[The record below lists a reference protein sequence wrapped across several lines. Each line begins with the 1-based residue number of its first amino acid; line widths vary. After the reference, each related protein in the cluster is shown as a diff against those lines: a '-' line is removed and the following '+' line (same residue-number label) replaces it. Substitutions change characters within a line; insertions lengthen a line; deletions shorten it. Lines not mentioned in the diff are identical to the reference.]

1 MSTPALQ
8 VRDVS
13 KVFTL
18 QSDRRTHLKE
28 RFVRGSPKDLR
39 EFWAL
44 RDISFEVPTGS
55 TYGLIGHNG
64 SGKSTMLKLLAGIHR
79 PTRGTISARGRVS
92 AMIELG
98 AGFHPELSGREN
110 IHLNGS
116 ILGLG
121 RKQIEASLDEIV
133 EFSGIEPQFI
143 DAPVKVYSS
152 GMYVRLGFSIAA
164 NLDPEILLIDEIV
177 AVGDEE
183 FQRRCFDHLYK
194 LRRRG
199 VTIVFVSH
207 SLPLVQTLCDRA
219 AWIDH
224 GQMRAEGTALE
235 VVDTYLRDVNQAE
248 EQRLGAG
255 GDTTYGEER
264 GRRGTGEIVL
274 TRVEFLDAAGAARAV
289 ATTGAPLTVRVHF
302 RVEHP
307 VDDPVFGLAF
317 HHESGAHLSG
327 PNSFSGGLRTGRP
340 EGEGHVDF
348 AMDPLLLQPGSY
360 VVTAAA
366 VDSSQAHVYDF
377 RDQAFA
383 LHVQPGPRSDPR
395 GLVVLPGSWS
405 LASGA
410 TSGTNPT
417 RTEALR

>member
-1 MSTPALQ
+1 MTQAGTGTAL
-8 VRDVS
+8 RADRVS
-13 KVFTL
+13 KVFEL
-18 QSDRRTHLKE
+18 QSDRRTNLKE
-28 RFVRGSPKDLR
+28 RFVRGSAQSAR
-39 EFWAL
+39 QFWAL

-55 TYGLIGHNG
+55 TYGLIGSNG

-79 PTRGTISARGRVS
+79 PTSGTVHAAGRVS

-110 IHLNGS
+110 IYLNGS

-121 RKQIEASLDEIV
+121 RKQIEASIDEIV
-133 EFSGIEPQFI
+133 DFSGIEPKFI

-207 SLPLVQTLCDRA
+207 SLPLVQTLCDHA
-219 AWIDH
+219 AWIDK
-224 GQMRAEGTALE
+224 GEMRAEGAALE
-235 VVDTYLRDVNQAE
+235 VVDTYLRSVNEAE
-248 EQRLGAG
+248 ESRLEAA
-255 GDTTYGEER
+255 GDTSLGNER

-274 TRVEFLDAAGAARAV
+274 TRVEFLDGSGSPRAV
-289 ATTGAPLTVRVHF
+289 ATTGMPLTVRVHF
-302 RVEHP
+302 RVDRP
-307 VDDPVFGLAF
+307 VEDPVFGLAF
-317 HHESGAHLSG
+317 HHESGAHISG

-340 EGEGHVDF
+340 EGEGHIDF
-348 AMDPLLLQPGSY
+348 AMDPLLLQPGAY

-366 VDSSQAHVYDF
+366 VDSTQAHVYDF

-395 GLVVLPGSWS
+395 GLIVMPGSWS
-405 LASGA
+405 LASR
-410 TSGTNPT
+410 TNDT

>member
-1 MSTPALQ
+1 MTAAAL
-8 VRDVS
+8 VADRVS
-13 KVFTL
+13 KVFEL
-18 QSDRRTHLKE
+18 QSDRRTNLKE
-28 RFVRGSPKDLR
+28 RFVRGAAKDAR
-39 EFWAL
+39 QFWAL

-55 TYGLIGHNG
+55 TYGLIGSNG

-79 PTRGTISARGRVS
+79 PTSGTVTAASRVS

-110 IHLNGS
+110 IYLNGS

-121 RKQIEASLDEIV
+121 KKQIEAAIDEIV
-133 EFSGIEPQFI
+133 DFSGLEPKFI

-207 SLPLVQTLCDRA
+207 SLPLVQTLCDHA
-219 AWIDH
+219 AWIDK
-224 GQMRAEGTALE
+224 GEMRAEGTALE
-235 VVDTYLRDVNQAE
+235 VVDTYLRSVNEAE
-248 EQRLGAG
+248 ASRLEAS
-255 GDTTYGEER
+255 GDASTGDER
-264 GRRGTGEIVL
+264 GRRGTGEVVL
-274 TRVEFLDAAGAARAV
+274 TRVEFLDGSGTPRAV
-289 ATTGAPLTVRVHF
+289 ATTGTPLTVRVHF
-302 RVEHP
+302 RADRPVE
-307 VDDPVFGLAF
+307 DPVFGLAF
-317 HHESGAHLSG
+317 HHESGAHISG
-327 PNSFSGGLRTGRP
+327 PNSFSGGLRTGRL
-340 EGEGHVDF
+340 EGGGHVDF
-348 AMDPLLLQPGSY
+348 AMDPLLLQPGAY

-366 VDSSQAHVYDF
+366 VDSTQAHVYDF

-395 GLVVLPGSWS
+395 GLIVMPGSWS
-405 LASGA
+405 LAS
-410 TSGTNPT
+410 STNDT